1 MKTLFLTVALT
12 FSAGVAANTTAE
24 STDMIGD
31 QSMVVSAPVDMK
43 AVMKEMRLE
52 YKLGERAT
60 SIEDMNQVVT
70 KLESLIDQLKQGE
83 YTPEKQA
90 MYQEGFNK
98 LSVSVALVKT
108 ELDAGD
114 LEKAQA
120 ALEQVDELRVEY
132 HKKRNPSIW
141 SKIFGQ

>member
-1 MKTLFLTVALT
+1 MKAIFLTLALT
-12 FSAGVAANTTAE
+12 FSAGVAANTTTE
-24 STDMIGD
+24 STDMIDD

-60 SIEDMNQVVT
+60 SLEDMNQVVT

-98 LSVSVALVKT
+98 LSASVALVKA

-120 ALEQVDELRVEY
+120 VLEQVDELRVEY

-141 SKIFGQ
+141 SKIFG

>member
-12 FSAGVAANTTAE
+12 FSAGVAANTTTE
-24 STDMIGD
+24 STDMIGN
-31 QSMVVSAPVDMK
+31 QSVVVSAPVDMK

-90 MYQEGFNK
+90 MYQEGFTK
-98 LSVSVALVKT
+98 LSASVALVKT

-141 SKIFGQ
+141 SKIFG

>member
-1 MKTLFLTVALT
+1 MRTLFLTLALT
-12 FSAGVAANTTAE
+12 FSAGVAANTTTD
-24 STDMIGD
+24 STDVIE
-31 QSMVVSAPVDMK
+31 SNPTISSVSVDMK
-43 AVMKEMRLE
+43 AVMKKMRLE

-98 LSVSVALVKT
+98 LSASVALVKT

-120 ALEQVDELRVEY
+120 ALEEVDELRVEY

-141 SKIFGQ
+141 SKIFG

>member
-1 MKTLFLTVALT
+1 MRTLFLTLALT
-12 FSAGVAANTTAE
+12 FSAGVAANTNTD
-24 STDMIGD
+24 STDVIE
-31 QSMVVSAPVDMK
+31 SNPTITSVSVDMK
-43 AVMKEMRLE
+43 AVMKKMRLE

-98 LSVSVALVKT
+98 LSASVALVKT

-141 SKIFGQ
+141 SKIFG

>member
-70 KLESLIDQLKQGE
+70 KLESLIEQLKQGE

-120 ALEQVDELRVEY
+120 VLEQVDELRVEY

-141 SKIFGQ
+141 SKIFG

>member
-12 FSAGVAANTTAE
+12 FSAGVAANTAAE

-31 QSMVVSAPVDMK
+31 QSMVVSTPVDMK

-60 SIEDMNQVVT
+60 SIEDMTQVVA

-108 ELDAGD
+108 ELDLGD
-114 LEKAQA
+114 LENAQA

-141 SKIFGQ
+141 SKIFG

>member
-12 FSAGVAANTTAE
+12 FSAGVAANTTTE
-24 STDMIGD
+24 STDMIGN
-31 QSMVVSAPVDMK
+31 QSVVVSAPVDMK

-98 LSVSVALVKT
+98 LSASVALVKT

-141 SKIFGQ
+141 SKIFG

>member
-1 MKTLFLTVALT
+1 MKTLFLTLALT

-24 STDMIGD
+24 STDMVDSNSVAI
-31 QSMVVSAPVDMK
+31 STPVDMK

-60 SIEDMNQVVT
+60 SIEGVSKAVT
-70 KLESLIDQLKQGE
+70 KLESLIEQLKQGE

-90 MYQEGFNK
+90 MYQEGFDK
-98 LSVSVALVKT
+98 LSASVALVKI
-108 ELDAGD
+108 ELNAGN

-120 ALEQVDELRVEY
+120 ALEQIDELRVEY

-141 SKIFGQ
+141 SKIFG

>member
-70 KLESLIDQLKQGE
+70 KLESLIEQLKQGE

-141 SKIFGQ
+141 SKIFG

>member
-12 FSAGVAANTTAE
+12 FSAGVAANTTTE

-31 QSMVVSAPVDMK
+31 QSMVVSTPVDMK

-60 SIEDMNQVVT
+60 SIEEMAKAVS
-70 KLESLIDQLKQGE
+70 KLEALIKQLKQGE

-98 LSVSVALVKT
+98 LSASVALVKT

-141 SKIFGQ
+141 SKIFG

>member
-120 ALEQVDELRVEY
+120 ALEQIDELRVEY

-141 SKIFGQ
+141 SKIFG

>member
-141 SKIFGQ
+141 SKIFG

>member
-1 MKTLFLTVALT
+1 MRTLFLTLALT
-12 FSAGVAANTTAE
+12 FSAGVAANTTTD
-24 STDMIGD
+24 STDVIE
-31 QSMVVSAPVDMK
+31 SNPTISSVSVDMK
-43 AVMKEMRLE
+43 AVMKKMRLE

-98 LSVSVALVKT
+98 LSASVALVKI

-141 SKIFGQ
+141 SKIFG

>member
-1 MKTLFLTVALT
+1 MKAIFLTLALT
-12 FSAGVAANTTAE
+12 FSAGVAANTTTE
-24 STDMIGD
+24 STDMIDD
-31 QSMVVSAPVDMK
+31 QSMVVNAPVDMK

-60 SIEDMNQVVT
+60 SLEDMNQVVT

-98 LSVSVALVKT
+98 LSASVALVKT

-120 ALEQVDELRVEY
+120 VLEQVDELRVEY

-141 SKIFGQ
+141 SKIFG

>member
-12 FSAGVAANTTAE
+12 FSAGVAANTTTE

-60 SIEDMNQVVT
+60 SIEDMNQVVA

-141 SKIFGQ
+141 SKIFG

>member
-98 LSVSVALVKT
+98 LSASVALVKT

-120 ALEQVDELRVEY
+120 VLEQVDELRVEY

-141 SKIFGQ
+141 SKIFG

>member
-12 FSAGVAANTTAE
+12 FSAGVAANTTTE

-31 QSMVVSAPVDMK
+31 QSMVVSTPVDMK

-98 LSVSVALVKT
+98 LSASVALVKT

-141 SKIFGQ
+141 SKIFG

>member
-1 MKTLFLTVALT
+1 MKAIFLTLALT
-12 FSAGVAANTTAE
+12 FSAGVAANTTTE
-24 STDMIGD
+24 STDMIDD

-60 SIEDMNQVVT
+60 SLEDMNQVVT

-98 LSVSVALVKT
+98 LSASVALVKA

-141 SKIFGQ
+141 SKIFG